1 MKLILICASAL
12 LAACGAKLDPAI
24 SVERG
29 WARAT
34 PTGASSAAA
43 YLMIVN
49 RAADDDRLISV
60 TVSRAAAASLHAS
73 SIDQG
78 VMRMRALETGLA
90 IPGNATV
97 RLAPNG
103 VHIMLTGLAAPL
115 RPGERIRATL
125 RFARSGPK
133 TAVIVVETAMAR

>member
-1 MKLILICASAL
+1 MKLILICAAAL
-12 LAACGAKLDPAI
+12 LTACGAKPDPAI

-49 RAADDDRLISV
+49 RAAGDDRLISV

-90 IPGNATV
+90 IPVSMMWTPLGASRTV
-97 RLAPNG
+97 AF
-103 VHIMLTGLAAPL
+103 
-115 RPGERIRATL
+115 PGIAKPVSSARIRIT
-125 RFARSGPK
+125 P
-133 TAVIVVETAMAR
+133 